1 MSHLV
6 RTVTAGLLST
16 AIAGS
21 AYAQAA
27 TTETPVQPNPPKPGV
42 NIQAPGVNIQTPA
55 AGTNVQTPGVRIQAP
70 GVNLQVP
77 IARAQI
83 GAPAGASD
91 DGIGEAGYYS
101 RNPWFSNP
109 SVRQE
114 LKLNDDQY
122 NALNRQYEQAWV
134 EYNKNRTVID
144 SSLSL
149 QKQAQR
155 EAALRQSFHKQF
167 SPAVEATITD
177 QAARDRYNQLHN
189 QYRGY
194 SAFQDPTLQQELNLT
209 PEQQQKLDQ
218 YNADW
223 NKQVANWRT
232 DYPVKRETVAKQM
245 RDARQAARR
254 NIDGTLTPA
263 QRARWNSL
271 MGQPYEF
278 HPDVYFPG
286 QTTTNTTLKPAV
298 NP

>member
-1 MSHLV
+1 MSHLA

-16 AIAGS
+16 AIAGA
-21 AYAQAA
+21 AYAQASQV
-27 TTETPVQPNPPKPGV
+27 ETPVQPNPPKPGV
-42 NIQAPGVNIQTPA
+42 QVQAPGVNIQTPA
-55 AGTNVQTPGVRIQAP
+55 PGAAVQTPGVRIQAP

-83 GAPAGASD
+83 GVPAGASD

-109 SVRQE
+109 SVREE

-122 NALNRQYEQAWV
+122 NALNRKYESAWV
-134 EYNKNRTVID
+134 EYNKNRTVVD

-155 EAALRQSFHKQF
+155 EAALRQSFNKQF
-167 SPAVEATITD
+167 SPAVDATITD
-177 QAARDRYNQLHN
+177 QVARDRYYQLHN

-194 SAFQDPTLQQELNLT
+194 SAFQDPAIQQELNLT

-223 NKQVANWRT
+223 AKQTANWRT
-232 DYPVKRETVAKQM
+232 DYPAKRETVAKQM
-245 RDARQAARR
+245 REARQAARK
-254 NIDGTLTPA
+254 NIDNTLTPA
-263 QRARWNSL
+263 QRARWNAIT
-271 MGQPYEF
+271 GQPYEF
-278 HPDVYFPG
+278 HSDVYFPG
-286 QTTTNTTLKPAV
+286 QTTPTTTLKPI